1 MLEKINEIINSV
13 TAFTGLDRIDLAI
26 ICLSMAFMT
35 LALGWVY
42 HIFDNGKDDDSN
54 VFIGVGLG
62 F

>member
-1 MLEKINEIINSV
+1 MLEKINEMINSV

-26 ICLSMAFMT
+26 ILLSVAFMSI
-35 LALGWVY
+35 ALGWVY
-42 HIFDNGKDDDSN
+42 HIFDNEKDDDSN